1 MKVIACENYYQE
13 KMTELHAIDQHGAN
27 QEAACANDGSEPN
40 EIDQNIHKIKAATRD
55 ALNHLR
61 IKPRRFKTWRFHHA
75 GKQGLRVAKRF
86 GMDAL
91 VEISGGCGHIH
102 LWAENLYSDTHWN
115 DRKYLR
121 LLSVLLSTADLVTI
135 EQADEKDRQG
145 QIHIELS
152 YRLVRVYRDGT
163 KQNTDRFLF

>member
-1 MKVIACENYYQE
+1 MIS
-13 KMTELHAIDQHGAN
+13 I
-27 QEAACANDGSEPN
+27 
-40 EIDQNIHKIKAATRD
+40 
-55 ALNHLR
+55 
-61 IKPRRFKTWRFHHA
+61 
-75 GKQGLRVAKRF
+75 RVAKRF

-121 LLSVLLSTADLVTI
+121 LLSVLISTADLVTI

-145 QIHIELS
+145 QMHIELS
-152 YRLVRVYRDGT
+152 YRLVRAYRDGT
-163 KQNTDRFLF
+163 KQNMDRFLF